1 MTESIAVGVDIG
13 GTKIAIAA
21 ASRDGRILSHDIVPT
36 HPAEGVDSVMG
47 RLARAIENV
56 IDGVGFKTRVAG
68 IGVAAPG
75 PVDPQHGIA
84 LNAVNLGWRDVPL
97 RELLHAKLAITAP
110 ITLANDVNAGAL
122 GEMRF
127 GAARGVRDFGYLVV
141 GTGLGGGAVLDG
153 RIVNGA
159 KGAAMEVGHV
169 SIDLH
174 GRRCTC
180 GLNGCVEMYV
190 SGKGVLSAA
199 AEYLGDYP
207 ASPLTRLDPITTG
220 AIFQAAREGDPLSV
234 RIMDEAADALGVAL
248 AWTATILNPPLIV
261 IGGGFAQAAG
271 ERLWDGA
278 LASMRARILPAVVDA
293 LTVVHSQV
301 ESTALGASAL
311 VWNSA
316 DQGA

>member
-1 MTESIAVGVDIG
+1 MTETIAVGVDIG

-21 ASRDGRILSHDIVPT
+21 ASRDGRILSQDILPT
-36 HPAEGVDSVMG
+36 HPAEGVDSVVE

-56 IDGVGFKTRVAG
+56 IDGVGFKVRVAG

-75 PVDPQHGIA
+75 PVDPQNGIA

-97 RELLHAKLAITAP
+97 RDLLRAKLAITAP
-110 ITLANDVNAGAL
+110 IALANDINAGAL

-127 GAARGVRDFGYLVV
+127 GAARGVCNFGYLMV

-153 RIVNGA
+153 KIVNGA

-169 SIDLH
+169 SIDPN

-180 GLNGCVEMYV
+180 GLRGCVEMFV
-190 SGKGVLSAA
+190 SGKGVLAGVE
-199 AEYLGDYP
+199 EYLPSYP
-207 ASPLTRLDPITTG
+207 SSPLAALDPVTTG
-220 AIFQAAREGDPLSV
+220 AVFQAAREGDPLAV
-234 RIMDEAADALGVAL
+234 RVMDEAADALGVAL

-261 IGGGFAQAAG
+261 MGGGFMQAAG
-271 ERLWDGA
+271 ARLWDGA
-278 LASMRARILPAVVDA
+278 LASLRARALPAVLDGLSLVR
-293 LTVVHSQV
+293 SQL

-311 VWNSA
+311 VWEGR
-316 DQGA
+316 D

>member
-1 MTESIAVGVDIG
+1 MTESIAIGVDIG

-21 ASRDGRILSHDIVPT
+21 ASRDGRILSQDIVPT
-36 HPAEGVDSVMG
+36 HPAEGVDSVVG

-56 IDGVGFKTRVAG
+56 IDGVGSRTRVAG

-75 PVDPQHGIA
+75 PVDPQNGIA

-97 RELLHAKLAITAP
+97 RDLLRAKLAITAP
-110 ITLANDVNAGAL
+110 IALANDVNAGAL

-169 SIDLH
+169 SIDLN

-180 GLNGCVEMYV
+180 GLRGCVEMYV
-190 SGKGVLSAA
+190 SGKGVLAA
-199 AEYLGDYP
+199 VAEYLADYP
-207 ASPLTRLDPITTG
+207 GSPLTRLDPITTG
-220 AIFQAAREGDPLSV
+220 AIFQAAREGDPLAV
-234 RIMDEAADALGVAL
+234 RVMAEAADALGVAL

-261 IGGGFAQAAG
+261 IGGGFAQAA
-271 ERLWDGA
+271 EDRLWDGA
-278 LASMRARILPAVVDA
+278 LASLRARALPAVVDA
-293 LTVVHSQV
+293 LTIVRSQI

-311 VWNSA
+311 VWGGM
-316 DQGA
+316 D